1 MKLPTHNVDLYW
13 YEVVV
18 MSSFLECFKNETA
31 LLRHKCLV
39 RRLGEAG
46 GGGVIDNYRRN
57 LLDNGVGNWF
67 KGCMMVLIRL
77 THHS

>member
-1 MKLPTHNVDLYW
+1 
-13 YEVVV
+13 

-67 KGCMMVLIRL
+67 LRL
-77 THHS
+77 HDGADQVDPSQLRVVGKANISDW